1 MRRVRFACR
10 VTEMTARKIGII
22 AGGGELPVLMAEHCA
37 QTGQP
42 YFVARLSPFA
52 DPALEAHP
60 GVTLGLGA
68 MGARIN
74 AMREAGCTAVVIIGQ
89 VPRVDPATLQ
99 LDDVAIAMLPA
110 ILQALRGGD
119 DGLLR
124 AVLAEHEKA
133 GFEVIG
139 ADEAMADLLATAGAW
154 GQHAPSE
161 ANLREIVRAAKAAA
175 AIGALDIGQGVVV
188 CDKLVLAVEAQ
199 EGTDQM
205 LARVAAL
212 PEQVRGTT
220 QSRRGV
226 LVKRPKPMQER
237 RIDLPT
243 IGVRTIE
250 GAARAG
256 LAGVA
261 VEAGGALVV
270 KREDLIAAADA
281 AGLYVFGFT
290 PADVGEA

>member
-1 MRRVRFACR
+1 MS
-10 VTEMTARKIGII
+10 ARKIGII

-37 QTGQP
+37 ATGQP

-68 MGARIN
+68 MGARMQ
-74 AMREAGCTAVVIIGQ
+74 AMREAGCTTVVIIGQ
-89 VPRVDPATLQ
+89 VPRVDPATLE
-99 LDDVAIAMLPA
+99 LDEAAIAMLPA

-124 AVLAEHEKA
+124 AVLNEHEKA
-133 GFEVIG
+133 GFEIIG
-139 ADEAMADLLATAGAW
+139 ADEAMVDLLAAPGAW
-154 GQHAPSE
+154 GAHAPND
-161 ANLREIVRAAKAAA
+161 ANMREIARAAKAAA

-205 LARVAAL
+205 LARVAGL
-212 PEQVRGTT
+212 PEQIRGTARN
-220 QSRRGV
+220 RRGV

-261 VEAGGALVV
+261 VEASGALVV
-270 KREDLIAAADA
+270 RRADVIAAADA
-281 AGLYVFGFT
+281 AGLFVFGFT
-290 PADVGEA
+290 PADVGEP

>member
-1 MRRVRFACR
+1 MS
-10 VTEMTARKIGII
+10 ARKLGII

-37 QTGQP
+37 ASGRP
-42 YFVARLSPFA
+42 YFVARISPFA

-60 GVTLGLGA
+60 GVTMGLGA
-68 MGARIN
+68 MGARMEALRN
-74 AMREAGCTAVVIIGQ
+74 AGCDAVVIIGQ
-89 VPRVDPATLQ
+89 VPRVDPATLE
-99 LDDVAIAMLPA
+99 LDAAAIAMLPA
-110 ILQALRGGD
+110 VLQALRGGD

-124 AVLAEHEKA
+124 AVLSEHEKA
-133 GFEVIG
+133 GFAVMG
-139 ADEAMADLLATAGAW
+139 ADEAMADLLAQPGAW
-154 GQHAPSE
+154 GAHAPSD
-161 ANLREIVRAAKAAA
+161 ANQREIARAAKAAA

-205 LARVAAL
+205 LARVAML
-212 PEQVRGTT
+212 PELIRGTP
-220 QSRRGV
+220 SARRGV

-261 VEAGGALVV
+261 VESGGALVV
-270 KREDLIAAADA
+270 KRDALIAAADA
-281 AGLYVFGFT
+281 AGVFVYGFT
-290 PADVGEA
+290 ADQVDAP